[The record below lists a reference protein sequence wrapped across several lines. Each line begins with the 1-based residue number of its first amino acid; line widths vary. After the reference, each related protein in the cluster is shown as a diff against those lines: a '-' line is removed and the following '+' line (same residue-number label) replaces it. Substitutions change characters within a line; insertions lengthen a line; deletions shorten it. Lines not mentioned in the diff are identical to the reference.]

1 LRTHIEAALSLAA
14 ARFMSEAVPRQ
25 TDPAKLDLC
34 RTRAQ
39 ECERMAAEASDP
51 ETRLLLRAA
60 EEWRFLYGQHV
71 ADLH

>member
-1 LRTHIEAALSLAA
+1 
-14 ARFMSEAVPRQ
+14 MSDAVPRQ

-51 ETRLLLRAA
+51 ETKRLLLRAA
-60 EEWRFLYGQHV
+60 DEWRFLYGQHV